1 MSTRT
6 AALPL
11 ALDAAGDDDRLSARR
26 RFAVVVRALAAMS
39 AAMSSDSEPREGRPA
54 PAPMPDIPD
63 APTRRLN
70 RLRRMFGRLRRRM
83 PPGGKSRP
91 RQR

>member
-1 MSTRT
+1 MSSRT

-11 ALDAAGDDDRLSARR
+11 ALDAAADDERRSARR
-26 RFAVVVRALAAMS
+26 RFALVVRTLAALS
-39 AAMSSDSEPREGRPA
+39 AAMGPDSAPRESRPA
-54 PAPMPDIPD
+54 PAPLPDIPD

-70 RLRRMFGRLRRRM
+70 RLRRMFGRLRDRM